1 MATLLTNIVESDMS
15 AKRLIFTITTG
26 RSGTGYLAEVLR
38 NIPDVQSYHEPEP
51 RFSDVMRSVQAD
63 KTVAV
68 KFWMNKKLPEIAS
81 KKAPI
86 YIETSHLFC
95 KGFIEP
101 LLDMGIVPDLIILSR
116 PERDVAKSMLRLDTI
131 PGRTEK
137 GLRYYLSPEDPG
149 VLPLP
154 HWQSLHDYQL
164 CYWYCLEIKRRSIYY
179 EHMLREKNAHIAKIS
194 LDDIRSLRG
203 LSRMVRQL
211 NLPRPGPLA
220 WMRYFLNRSKKINVK
235 TTDNDLSHMSVN
247 FHNLEKEI
255 SDVISKLNVPEFAG
269 IRA

>member
-1 MATLLTNIVESDMS
+1 VSSTHTRAIRSNIQR
-15 AKRLIFTITTG
+15 KRLIFTLTTG
-26 RSGTGYLAEVLR
+26 RSGTGYLAEMLSCLPYV
-38 NIPDVQSYHEPEP
+38 DSCHEPEP
-51 RFSDVMRSVQAD
+51 RFSEVMRSVQKD
-63 KTVAV
+63 KRIAV

-101 LLDMGIVPDLIILSR
+101 LLDMGVVPDLIILSR
-116 PERDVAKSMLRLDTI
+116 PDRDVAKSMLRLDTI

-154 HWQSLHDYQL
+154 NWQSLHDYQL
-164 CYWYCLEIKRRSIYY
+164 CYWYCLEIKRRGIYY
-179 EHMLREKNAHIAKIS
+179 EHILREKNAHIAKIS

-203 LSRMVRQL
+203 FSCMVRQL

-220 WMRYFLNRSKKINVK
+220 WMRYFLNRRKKINVK
-235 TTDNDLSHMSVN
+235 TTDNDLPHMSVN

-255 SDVISKLNVPEFAG
+255 SDVINKLNVPESAG